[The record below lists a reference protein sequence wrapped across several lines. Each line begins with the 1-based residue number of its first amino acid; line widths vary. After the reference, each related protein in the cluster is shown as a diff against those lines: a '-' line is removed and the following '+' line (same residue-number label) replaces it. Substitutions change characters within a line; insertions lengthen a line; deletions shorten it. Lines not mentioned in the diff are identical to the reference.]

1 MKFVRIHFRFP
12 FLVALRNEDE
22 FSLVDI
28 ASSHQ
33 CKVPNSLILYYK
45 PMTKSAFFKCVV
57 SSLFSDGTFAYWT
70 PAPCR
75 LDGALELQLHMSATW
90 VRQWH
95 FAAFK
100 LTKVYQFPADV
111 NDFYVMVST
120 WTSKMLIHSLMRFTQ
135 GEWGW
140 QYLIEPTFAMCNKV
154 SGNTCTTV
162 TLTYTIMIITRR
174 LV

>member
-12 FLVALRNEDE
+12 FLVALRDEDE
-22 FSLVDI
+22 FCLVDI

-75 LDGALELQLHMSATW
+75 LDGALELQPHMSAT
-90 VRQWH
+90 
-95 FAAFK
+95 
-100 LTKVYQFPADV
+100 
-111 NDFYVMVST
+111 
-120 WTSKMLIHSLMRFTQ
+120 
-135 GEWGW
+135 
-140 QYLIEPTFAMCNKV
+140 
-154 SGNTCTTV
+154 
-162 TLTYTIMIITRR
+162 
-174 LV
+174 